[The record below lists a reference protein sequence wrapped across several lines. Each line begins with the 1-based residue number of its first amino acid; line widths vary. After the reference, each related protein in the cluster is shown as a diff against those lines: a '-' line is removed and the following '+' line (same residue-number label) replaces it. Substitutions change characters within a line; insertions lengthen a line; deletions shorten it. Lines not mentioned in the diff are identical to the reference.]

1 MQVQSGN
8 VVIRIQPKAMAY
20 SNTVNLCIVVS
31 LPLYQGIMELPLA
44 SLLGKNSIL
53 HIILVDRG

>member
-53 HIILVDRG
+53 NMNSG